1 MGFQTVKLQRSS
13 HSASL
18 IRIILIGIVLITA
31 VGAFR
36 LWQNLDPAPQVPVP
50 SNMARLEP
58 QLRDYLVEK
67 IKWVGE
73 SPRKAD
79 RHALLGLV
87 YSVNGLWHEA
97 RLAFRNSVSL
107 NDREPL
113 GWIYTAIAT
122 QELGERDEALRL
134 FHELVARFPAFPQGY
149 YRLGSVSLAAGKVEE
164 AEAAFRKLVELA
176 PTEWRGFAGAGEALL
191 RKGRHAEAAK
201 LLEKAI
207 QLDSSAKTVH
217 HLLGQAYQAL
227 GKTAD
232 AEMELMLGRN
242 AVSYPMPDPWSESAS
257 QHMKSLPDQ
266 LQMADA
272 HINGG
277 EPMKAVEIL
286 AKAFFHHPNN
296 VGLMNQL
303 AIALNQS
310 EQPNKAIVVLRQ
322 ALNLDSNNVP
332 ALVTLAFS
340 QHEAGQNKEALAAAD
355 RAIALAP
362 TIPQPYLAKA
372 NALLGLEQDE
382 LALKSLE
389 AASRADPNNA
399 EVFAQMGDIEWR
411 NLNRPGDARK
421 RYENALKLDAS
432 CIPALVHFAD
442 MLLQG
447 GDVKTAEP
455 LIARLRRLEPDSPDL
470 PLLDERLRK
479 LPR

>member
-1 MGFQTVKLQRSS
+1 MKIQSSKRSPI
-13 HSASL
+13 AL
-18 IRIILIGIVLITA
+18 AA
-31 VGAFR
+31 VAVIALAVAGLVQ
-36 LWQNLDPAPQVPVP
+36 LWFHLHPAPAIPAP
-50 SNMARLEP
+50 PDLNKLEP
-58 QLRDYLVEK
+58 QLREYLAEK
-67 IKWVGE
+67 IVWVR
-73 SPRKAD
+73 SRPRRAD

-97 RLAFRNSVSL
+97 RLAFQNSVSL
-107 NDREPL
+107 DDREPL
-113 GWIYTAIAT
+113 ALMYAAIAT

-134 FHELVARFPAFPQGY
+134 FHELVTKFPAFPQGY
-149 YRLGSVSLAAGKVEE
+149 YRLGSLSLTAGKVDE
-164 AEAAFRKLVELA
+164 AESAFRKLIELV
-176 PTEWRGFAGAGEALL
+176 PTEWRGYAGAGEALL
-191 RKGRHAEAAK
+191 RKGRYAEASK

-207 QLDSSAKTVH
+207 QLDSSARTTH

-232 AEMELMLGRN
+232 AEMELLLGRN
-242 AVSYPMPDPWSESAS
+242 AVTYPMPDPWSDSAP
-257 QHMKSLPDQ
+257 QHMKSLPDL
-266 LQMADA
+266 LQMAEG

-277 EPMKAVEIL
+277 EPLKAVEIL

-310 EQPNKAIVVLRQ
+310 DQPNKAIVVLRQ

-340 QHEAGQNKEALAAAD
+340 HHEAGQNKEALATAE

-362 TIPQPYLAKA
+362 AIPQPYLAKA
-372 NALLGLEQDE
+372 NALLGMDQDE

-389 AASRADPNNA
+389 AASKADPKNA

-411 NLNRPGDARK
+411 NLNRPEDARK

-442 MLLQG
+442 MLLQA

-455 LIARLRRLEPDSPDL
+455 LVARLRRLEPDSPDL
-470 PLLDERLRK
+470 PMLDERVRK
-479 LPR
+479 LKK